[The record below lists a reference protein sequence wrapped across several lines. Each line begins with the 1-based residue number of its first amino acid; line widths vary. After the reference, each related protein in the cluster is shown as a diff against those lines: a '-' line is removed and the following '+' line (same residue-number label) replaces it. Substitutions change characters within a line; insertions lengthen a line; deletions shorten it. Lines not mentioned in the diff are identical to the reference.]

1 MILKVRPISQSSEE
15 IFIVLENL
23 SLEELWKLF
32 PIYFVDSNAEFEQQF
47 SDEKEYLISLL
58 GDYVKRIS
66 HIGSTAIKNI
76 KTKPIVDILIE
87 IDFADNDIVKEIL
100 LDNHYVLMCETP
112 DKISLNKGYTANGY
126 ADKVFHIHIKKYGDC
141 DELYFRDYLNDND
154 EKAKEYEKLKEEL
167 YNKYNP
173 NRDLYTAGKSDF
185 VNAVTESAKM
195 KYGNKY

>member
-66 HIGSTAIKNI
+66 HVGSTAIKNI